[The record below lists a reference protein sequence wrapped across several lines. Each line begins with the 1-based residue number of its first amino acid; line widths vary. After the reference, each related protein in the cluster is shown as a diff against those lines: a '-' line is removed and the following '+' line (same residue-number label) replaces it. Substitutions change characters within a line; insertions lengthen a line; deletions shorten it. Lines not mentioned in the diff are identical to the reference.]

1 MTIEYYSEKNRG
13 LEVLLERP
21 VYATKVCL
29 FIFLREMNKTFS
41 NGNMQIQDF
50 NLAIGKGL
58 Y

>member
-1 MTIEYYSEKNRG
+1 MTIEYYSEKHRG

-21 VYATKVCL
+21 VCATKACL
-29 FIFLREMNKTFS
+29 FTCLREMNKTFS

-50 NLAIGKGL
+50 NLAVGKGL